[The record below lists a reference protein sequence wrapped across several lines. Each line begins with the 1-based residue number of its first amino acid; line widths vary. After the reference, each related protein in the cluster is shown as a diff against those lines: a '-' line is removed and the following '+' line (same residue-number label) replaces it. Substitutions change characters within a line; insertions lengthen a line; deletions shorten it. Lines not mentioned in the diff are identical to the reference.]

1 MKVVGLT
8 GGISCGKS
16 TISRILKS
24 LGANIIDADKIAHDL
39 AQIGEPLYTAY
50 LEHFGDD
57 IILENKKLNRR
68 AIAIRIYNEPA
79 EREWVNNTAH
89 PLIQKRG
96 EEEISRYGKM
106 GEKSVVLDAPLLFE
120 IGWEKYADVIWVAYV
135 PREMQIKRLK
145 KRDRLGRANAEKR
158 LNAQMPIE
166 EKRKLADVVISN
178 EGTLEDLQKEVSRVW
193 SEFCQ
198 SLE

>member
-1 MKVVGLT
+1 MKVIGLT

-16 TISRILKS
+16 AISRILKS
-24 LGANIIDADKIAHDL
+24 LGANVIDTDEIAHNL
-39 AQIGEPLYTAY
+39 AKIGEPLYIEY
-50 LEHFGDD
+50 LSHFGYD
-57 IILENKKLNRR
+57 ILLENKELNRR
-68 AIAIRIYNEPA
+68 AIAIKIYNEPK
-79 EREWVNNTAH
+79 EREWINSIAH
-89 PLIQKRG
+89 PLIKSKV
-96 EEEISRYGKM
+96 EEEISRYKEM
-106 GEKSVVLDAPLLFE
+106 GEKAVVLDVPLLFE
-120 IGWEKYADVIWVAYV
+120 IGWEKCVDIVWVAYI
-135 PREMQIKRLK
+135 PRELQIKRLK

-166 EKRKLADVVISN
+166 EKKKLADIVISN